1 MAKRLSLTH
10 AMVSAIERGI
20 RGVKP
25 EYVAQFDQVFS
36 TDGALTDLWKTLN
49 TNEGYPDWLRD
60 IVLLEQRATEIR
72 EYHAVLVP
80 GLLQTSAYTQALAI
94 AGRPSRTS
102 EEVEEV
108 VEGRRRRQEILGRQQ
123 PAPPLLLVVLDEM
136 VIRRPV
142 GGPRVMADQLERL
155 LEVGS
160 EPRVALQIV
169 PYRTEQHP
177 GLAGAFRLVR
187 ADDGTDVLYLEHA
200 QAGILIQDS
209 ADLKEFSERFADL
222 RGAALPQPESRKLIE
237 EVRGEF
243 R

>member
-1 MAKRLSLTH
+1 MH
-10 AMVSAIERGI
+10 AGQPWWERA
-20 RGVKP
+20 V
-25 EYVAQFDQVFS
+25 V
-36 TDGALTDLWKTLN
+36 TDAVV
-49 TNEGYPDWLRD
+49 
-60 IVLLEQRATEIR
+60 IVMLEQRAAEIR
-72 EYHAVLVP
+72 EYHTVPIP
-80 GLLQTSAYTQALAI
+80 GLLQTSAYTRALAI
-94 AGRPSRTS
+94 AGRPSRTP
-102 EEVEEV
+102 EEIEGV

-142 GGPRVMADQLERL
+142 GGRRTMADQLERIL
-155 LEVGS
+155 DVES
-160 EPRVALQIV
+160 EARVTVQIV

-222 RGAALPQPESRKLIE
+222 RGVALPPPESRKLIE
-237 EVRGEF
+237 EIRGEF